1 MRQPD
6 REALMRY
13 SKKYIWWKT
22 PEEAVKMPERVV
34 AQVMDIGDYE
44 DVQALADMVEDEY
57 LRHVIANAEPGMFS
71 EKSWTYWHYRLGLSK
86 PGQVPPVPQRRV
98 A

>member
-1 MRQPD
+1 
-6 REALMRY
+6 MRY